1 MIMKREKDME
11 EIYFGTDGWRG
22 IIGETFTFENV
33 RRVGKALAY
42 LAKERR
48 IDGKPVVIG
57 YDYRF
62 MSEYF
67 ARAIYE
73 ELVSEKIEAEL
84 SDRAIPT
91 PALSHATRARKAA
104 FGVMIT
110 ASHNPHFY
118 SGIKFKAPYGGPV
131 MPEFTFDLSRHIQ
144 NVKNV
149 SRQSTVYAPKVPTRN
164 FLSPYLSALKRYVN
178 FPLLKNARLKVA
190 VDSMHATGGTLIQ
203 DLLQGT
209 KIHVHTI
216 RAERNPL
223 FDLDLPEPIPALLNQ
238 LSSLVKGQ
246 KCDLGLATDGDADR
260 IGVLDSSGRFVT
272 LHYLMPLLYEYL
284 MESRGMKGDAVR
296 TTSTDAL
303 FDPIC
308 AEHGQRCIEVPVGYN
323 NVCEAVLRE
332 DILVGGEESGGI
344 CFKNHIPERDG
355 ILSALLLIEMMACK
369 IQKLEKLVT
378 ELIKRFH
385 PVEYMRI
392 DRVFDRKK
400 LKANLESLIKNP
412 PARIAGSP
420 LLRTDTKDG
429 IKFYLAS
436 GCWMLMRVS
445 DTEPK
450 GRIYV
455 GGRDLDSVKK
465 TLRTGEKLL
474 FS

>member
-1 MIMKREKDME
+1 MN

-33 RRVGKALAY
+33 RRVGKALCY

-48 IDGKPVVIG
+48 IEDKPVVIG
-57 YDYRF
+57 YDSRF

-73 ELVSEKIEAEL
+73 ELVKERIPAEL

-149 SRQSTVYAPKVPTRN
+149 SRQSTVYGAKAPTRN
-164 FLSPYLSALKRYVN
+164 FLSPYIASLRRYVN
-178 FPLLKNARLKVA
+178 FAVLKNARLKVA

-203 DLLQGT
+203 DLLRGT
-209 KIHVHTI
+209 KIPVHTI

-223 FDLDLPEPIPALLNQ
+223 FDMDLPEPIPSLLDP
-238 LSSLVKGQ
+238 LIKEVKRE

-260 IGVLDSSGRFVT
+260 IGVLDSRGRFVT

-284 MESRGMKGDAVR
+284 MESRGLTGDAVR

-303 FDPIC
+303 FDRVC
-308 AEHGQRCIEVPVGYN
+308 AEHRQRCIEVPVGYN
-323 NVCEAVLRE
+323 NICEVVLRE

-355 ILSALLLIEMMACK
+355 ILTALLLIEMMACK
-369 IQKLEKLVT
+369 RQSLGKMIT
-378 ELIKRFH
+378 GLIKRFY

-392 DRVFDRKK
+392 DRIFDQKK
-400 LKANLESLIKNP
+400 LKTNLESMIMNP
-412 PARIAGSP
+412 PGKIAGSP

-455 GGRDLDSVKK
+455 GGPDINFVKK
-465 TLRTGEKLL
+465 TLRAGEKLL